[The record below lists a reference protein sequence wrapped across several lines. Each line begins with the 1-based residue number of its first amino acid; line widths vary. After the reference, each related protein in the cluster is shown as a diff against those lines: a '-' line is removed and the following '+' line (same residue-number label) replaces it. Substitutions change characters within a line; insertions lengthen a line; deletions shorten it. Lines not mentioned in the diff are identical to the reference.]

1 MAGQRQPTDVVKANG
16 RKHMTKAEEDAR
28 RDREVRV
35 PKPDTITAPKWLP
48 AARQKEFLALAKQLM
63 AVNLYTVLD
72 ADTLSRYV
80 VAHHQWT
87 VATKHVVAALK
98 KNDVEET
105 TTWSRLQDT
114 YFKQARAC
122 AVDMGLT
129 ISSRCRL
136 VIPEAMRQAAENPPT
151 QQQAESDFM
160 SRLRQRQ
167 QRIAG
172 A

>member
-28 RDREVRV
+28 RDQEVRV
-35 PKPDTITAPKWLP
+35 PKAKEATAPKWLHKDL
-48 AARQKEFLALAKQLM
+48 RKEFRTLARRLI
-63 AVNLYTVLD
+63 AVNLYTDLD
-72 ADTLSRYV
+72 ADTLGRYV

-87 VATKHVVAALK
+87 AATAQVAEALAS
-98 KNDVEET
+98 DDLDAVT
-105 TTWSRLQDT
+105 VWSRLQDL

-129 ISSRCRL
+129 LSSRCRM
-136 VIPEAMRQAAENPPT
+136 VIPEGMRRTVEAPPT

-160 SRLRQRQ
+160 AKLRQRQ
-167 QRIAG
+167 KIAG

>member
-28 RDREVRV
+28 RDQEVRV

-48 AARQKEFLALAKQLM
+48 AARSKEFLALAEQLL

-87 VATKHVVAALK
+87 MATKKVTAALK
-98 KNDVEET
+98 KNELEEAT
-105 TTWSRLQDT
+105 AWSRLQDL

-129 ISSRCRL
+129 VSSRCRL
-136 VIPEAMRQAAENPPT
+136 VIPEGMRRQPEAPPT
-151 QQQAESDFM
+151 QRQAESDFM
-160 SRLRQRQ
+160 AKLRQRQ
-167 QRIAG
+167 QSTG